1 MMSGHPSEGDPHD
14 YFGTLNA
21 FDDQLHD
28 ALALARTAISE
39 IEKLGHWPETH
50 MVRSIVICG
59 MGGSAIAGDIVR
71 NLLQAQSPV
80 PILIC
85 RDYHLPHFVDAST
98 LIIASSYSGNT
109 EETVSA
115 LRQAVKTGARI
126 VTLGTGGAI
135 AELGA
140 SHALYHWPIPHGLQP
155 RQSIGYSLTA
165 LYMLLRHVLFHE
177 TGTQDMESSIRRVAE
192 MKSTML
198 LAPANTTLV
207 ETAQRLSRHPVIA
220 YASESRFSAAQRFK
234 GQVCENAKMLAFANA
249 IPEMNHNELVG
260 WEMAR
265 RESSQKFGVV
275 FFRDVDDHPQVQKR
289 FEIVRRLIEPYADIA
304 EYTMKDGSPFVRLVS
319 AVFWGDCLSYHMAM
333 ARRVDPT
340 PVDIITTLKQELARP

>member
-1 MMSGHPSEGDPHD
+1 MTSGRPSEGDSHD

-21 FDDQLHD
+21 FDDQLMA
-28 ALALARTAISE
+28 ALQLAKTAISE
-39 IEKLGHWPETH
+39 IRKFERWPEAR

-71 NLLQAQSPV
+71 HLLLPHSPV

-85 RDYHLPHFVDAST
+85 RDYNLPHFVDSST
-98 LIIASSYSGNT
+98 LIIASSYSGHT

-115 LRQAVKTGARI
+115 LHQAITMGASI
-126 VTLGTGGAI
+126 VTLGTGGTI

-140 SHALYHWPIPHGLQP
+140 TRALYHWHIPDGLQP

-165 LYMLLRHVLFHE
+165 LYMLLRYVLFRE
-177 TGTQDMESSIRRVAE
+177 TDSQDVESGIRRIAE
-192 MKSTML
+192 MKSSL
-198 LAPANTTLV
+198 LFAPANATMV
-207 ETAQRLSRHPVIA
+207 EMARRLSQHPVIV
-220 YASESRFSAAQRFK
+220 YASESRFSAALRFK

-265 RESSQKFGVV
+265 RKSSQKFGVV
-275 FFRDVDDHPQVQKR
+275 FFRDIDDHPQIQKR

-304 EYTMKDGSPFVRLVS
+304 EYMMTDSRSFVKLLS

-340 PVDIITTLKQELARP
+340 PVDIISTLKQELARP